1 MRTIL
6 CTVVLL
12 AFAAAA
18 TAATADDLT
27 AAQKTT
33 DNLIKAIVDKDFA
46 AFKDCV
52 SAKRLAE
59 YNANNANCAIKRWYD
74 GARDEIDK
82 YNAKWE
88 FVKVKTNFPAQVDL
102 DYKRT
107 MSTGETTCTINLV
120 KEGDKWLVDA
130 AGSL

>member
-6 CTVVLL
+6 CALVMV
-12 AFAAAA
+12 AFATVA

-27 AAQKTT
+27 AAQKTA
-33 DNLIKAIVDKDFA
+33 DALIKAIVDKDFS

-52 SAKRLAE
+52 SAKKLAE

-82 YNAKWE
+82 HGAKWE

-107 MSTGETTCTINLV
+107 MDTGVTTCTINLV